1 VAHILKLFI
10 TGASGLLGRSLV
22 ATALNTGHK
31 VYSGYNRHLPSEGI
45 PFKVDL
51 MDKSNL
57 AKSVNAISP
66 DCVIHAAANTD
77 VDYCEANPDFALQ
90 INGAAVGVLA
100 RACRGA
106 GSRFVYVST
115 DYVFDG
121 KLGQYIEEDEPNPIN
136 AYGRSKLAGE
146 METKQDGEDWC
157 IVRTALLYGWGRP
170 SRPNFADW
178 LIDRLRAQL
187 ECKVVTDQYGSPTLV
202 SNLAKMVTE
211 VAETKYKGLLHLAG
225 ATRINRYDFAFRI
238 ARKFNLDYR
247 LIVPVRSSDM
257 GWTAKRPSDSSL
269 IVQKAIQVLSSKPI
283 PVEQALDQFV
293 HEVPKQ

>member
-1 VAHILKLFI
+1 VVHILKLFI

-22 ATALNTGHK
+22 PTALKAGHK
-31 VYSGYNRHLPSEGI
+31 VYSGYNRHPPSEGT
-45 PFKVDL
+45 PCKVDL

-90 INGAAVGVLA
+90 INGAATGVLV
-100 RACRGA
+100 RACRKA
-106 GSRFVYVST
+106 GSHFVYLST

-121 KLGQYIEEDEPNPIN
+121 ERGQYVEQDETNPIN
-136 AYGRSKLAGE
+136 AYGRSKLTGE
-146 METKQDGEDWC
+146 LETKQAGEDWC
-157 IVRTALLYGWGRP
+157 IIRTALLYGWDRHL
-170 SRPNFADW
+170 RPNFADW

-187 ECKVVTDQYGSPTLV
+187 ECRVVTDQYGSPTLV

-225 ATRINRYDFAFRI
+225 ATRIDRYDFALRI
-238 ARKFNLDYR
+238 ARKFDLDHR
-247 LIVPVRSSDM
+247 LIVPIRSSDM
-257 GWTAKRPSDSSL
+257 GWRAKRPSDSSL
-269 IVQKAIQVLSSKPI
+269 VVQKAIQLLSNKPI
-283 PVEQALDQFV
+283 PVEQALDQFA
-293 HEVPKQ
+293 HEVAKQ